1 MSTKTELKTERGRT
15 LDCAVAAAEAAVQAT
30 YGIWQQMTEG
40 ERAWWLASCED
51 HWRRLDIYLHRL
63 LPVAEQVIADEGA
76 ADERS

>member
-1 MSTKTELKTERGRT
+1 
-15 LDCAVAAAEAAVQAT
+15 
-30 YGIWQQMTEG
+30 MTEG

-51 HWRRLDIYLHRL
+51 HWPRLDIYLHRL